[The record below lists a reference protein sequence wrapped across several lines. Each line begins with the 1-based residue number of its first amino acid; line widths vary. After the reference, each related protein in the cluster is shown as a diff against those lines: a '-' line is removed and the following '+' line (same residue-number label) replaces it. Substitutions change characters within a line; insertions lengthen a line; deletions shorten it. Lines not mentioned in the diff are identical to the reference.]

1 MLQTMMMMTAPL
13 LRERISMKVQV
24 WVLAGGTATII
35 GILATIQVPIT
46 TIITT
51 IIITTVVGLVLR
63 AQLQMRPKT
72 RIQSSTLRT
81 RLTSLISITSA
92 RTAGKLAIIKV
103 ANVQAH
109 SADHTGIAAD
119 GASVAMV
126 ATMSDAITII
136 AVSTLHT
143 LPWRKL
149 PMPQQSWFELSGH
162 GLSKFL

>member
-1 MLQTMMMMTAPL
+1 MLIMQTVMMTAPL
-13 LRERISMKVQV
+13 LRKRISMKVQA

-46 TIITT
+46 TTIT
-51 IIITTVVGLVLR
+51 IIITMVVGLVLR

-81 RLTSLISITSA
+81 RLTSLISTTSA

-109 SADHTGIAAD
+109 SVDHTGIAAD

-136 AVSTLHT
+136 AASTLLT

>member
-1 MLQTMMMMTAPL
+1 MLIMQTVMMTAPL
-13 LRERISMKVQV
+13 LRKRISMKVQA

-46 TIITT
+46 TITT
-51 IIITTVVGLVLR
+51 IIITMVVGLVLR

-81 RLTSLISITSA
+81 RLTSLISTTSA

-109 SADHTGIAAD
+109 SVDHTGIAAD

-136 AVSTLHT
+136 AASTLLT
-143 LPWRKL
+143 LHWRKL